1 MRRLFAH
8 PSLHPALHVS
18 LAALVAGCGG
28 ELTQPDDTSSSSGT
42 MVQPCEGVTLGWAE
56 GDPEGH
62 ADPFGAKDAN
72 QARAGRIAA
81 ADIVQPA
88 HGRAKIQE
96 GDFVLVNDRVAVVI
110 EDKDVS
116 DGYGR
121 FGGEIISLDRVDED
135 GKLSGGSYFGETL
148 QATSLY
154 QINPRSVT
162 VLNDGSDGNAAVVRV
177 LGPLEGI
184 PFLTETFGALFP
196 AAFADLEAMTDYSL
210 EPGSER
216 VKITFGLANSNEYE
230 LDTGEKTPGSVDII
244 GFFQGSFNDLF
255 TPGVGYA
262 DPKSGVS
269 DFVAFTNEGV
279 PFAYLGPDG
288 TPLEYG
294 GINISG
300 FTVFNGPGTNIPS
313 CTQSEDHVRDLVI
326 GPLGEGIDGMR
337 QSIRDTY
344 DLDAWR
350 EVSGVVTDG
359 AGAPLEG
366 AFVHVLGADDLY
378 ISRVV
383 TGADGAYAVRVPNED
398 VTLVPQKR
406 GYPVSAGE
414 LNADGTA
421 VTDLSFEPN
430 GFIQVTALEAGSG
443 SAIPVR
449 IQVIPENALPETP
462 ASFGS
467 LDEVNGRLWQ
477 AFEPS
482 GAVLLPVPVG
492 NHRVV
497 VSHGYEYEIHDVQ
510 VTVAAGQT
518 VPVAA
523 TLEHSVL
530 TTDALSA
537 DFHIH
542 SAYSADSNDPVL
554 YKIRGALADGVECP
568 ATSEHEWINPW
579 QPLIED
585 MGMEDWAFGITSQ
598 ELTTFT
604 WGHFGVVPIQP
615 RPDRV
620 NNGAIDWLGKSTDD
634 IFDEVRSLPEKP
646 ALIINHPSGDT
657 AFSSYFTAVQL
668 DRATGT
674 SSSEL
679 WSDHFDA
686 IEVFNDSNFESN
698 RDSSVADWF
707 ALLNA
712 GQKFWAVGSS
722 DTHKLRT
729 SPIGYPRTY
738 LFMGYDQPNQAS
750 EGDVGDAIRSGNMTI
765 SGGLFMTVEG
775 PNGSRP
781 GDTEPKGANAEFTV
795 TVRAPSWIGADTLE
809 VIVNGETV
817 DEQALLP
824 MGGGPGKTFVNEITV
839 SLPSGPRAW
848 VVFHAKGP
856 GDLAPVT
863 PGKNPFAV
871 SNPILFEN

>member
-1 MRRLFAH
+1 MLRVSFL
-8 PSLHPALHVS
+8 AL
-18 LAALVAGCGG
+18 LAGCGG
-28 ELTQPDDTSSSSGT
+28 ELTLPEDTSSTTSTTGT
-42 MVQPCEGVTLGWAE
+42 MVQPCEGVTLGWEE
-56 GDPEGH
+56 GDPAGH
-62 ADPFGAKDAN
+62 ADPFGAKAAS

-81 ADIVQPA
+81 ADVVQPA
-88 HGRAKIQE
+88 HGRAKIE
-96 GDFVLVNDRVAVVI
+96 AGDFALVNDRIAVVI

-121 FGGEIISLDRVDED
+121 FGGEIIALDRVDDD
-135 GKLSGGSYFGETL
+135 GKLAGGSFFGETL

-162 VLNDGSDGNAAVVRV
+162 VMNDGSDGNAAVIRV
-177 LGPLEGI
+177 VGPLEGI

-196 AAFADLEAMTDYSL
+196 AAFASLEAMTDYTL

-216 VKITFGLANSNEYE
+216 VTITFGLANSTDFE

-255 TPGVGYA
+255 TPATGYA
-262 DPKSGVS
+262 DPASGVS
-269 DFVAFTNEGV
+269 DFVAFTNDGV

-288 TPLEYG
+288 EPLEYG

-300 FTVFNGPGTNIPS
+300 FTVFNGPGTNIPT
-313 CTQSEDHVRDLVI
+313 CTQSELHVRDLVV

-337 QSIRDTY
+337 ESIRNTY
-344 DLDAWR
+344 GVEAWR

-359 AGAPLEG
+359 AGAVLPG
-366 AFVHVLGADDLY
+366 AFVHVLDAEGVYL
-378 ISRVV
+378 SRVM
-383 TGADGAYAVRVPNED
+383 TGADGSYAVRVPNAD

-406 GYPVSAGE
+406 GYPASPGE
-414 LNADGTA
+414 PNADGTA
-421 VTDLSFEPN
+421 VADLTFEPN

-443 SAIPVR
+443 LPIPAR
-449 IQVIPENALPETP
+449 IQVIPLIAQPETP
-462 ASFGS
+462 AQFGD

-477 AFEPS
+477 AFEPT
-482 GAVLLPVPVG
+482 GAVTLPVPVG
-492 NHRVV
+492 DHRVV
-497 VSHGYEYEIHDVQ
+497 ISHGYEYEIIDVN
-510 VTVAAGQT
+510 VAVAAGQT
-518 VPVAA
+518 VPLAGNLA
-523 TLEHSVL
+523 RSVD

-542 SAYSADSNDPVL
+542 SAYSADSSDPVL
-554 YKIRGALADGVECP
+554 YKIRGSLADGVECP

-585 MGMEDWAFGITSQ
+585 MGMQDWAFGVTSE

-620 NNGAIDWLGKSTDD
+620 NNGAIDWLDKSAED
-634 IFDEVRSLPEKP
+634 IFDEVRALPEKP
-646 ALIINHPSGDT
+646 ALIINHPSGST
-657 AFSSYFTAVQL
+657 PFSAYFAAVSL

-674 SSSEL
+674 SDSPL

-686 IEVFNDSNFESN
+686 IEVFNDSDFDSN

-712 GQKFWAVGSS
+712 GHSFWAVGSS
-722 DTHKLRT
+722 DSHSLRT
-729 SPIGYPRTY
+729 SAVGYPRTY
-738 LFMGYDQPNQAS
+738 LFMGYDAPNQAS
-750 EGDVGDAIRSGNMTI
+750 ESDVGDTIRSGQMTI
-765 SGGLFMTVEG
+765 SGGLFMTVTG
-775 PNGSRP
+775 PNGSVP
-781 GDTEPKGANAEFTV
+781 GETESKTANADFTV
-795 TVRAPSWIGADTLE
+795 TVRCPSWIDADTLE

-817 DEQALLP
+817 DEQPLLP
-824 MGGGPGKTFVNEITV
+824 MGAGPGKVFVNQV
-839 SLPSGPRAW
+839 SVALPSGPRAW

-856 GDLAPVT
+856 GDLSPVT

-871 SNPILFEN
+871 SNPILFEE